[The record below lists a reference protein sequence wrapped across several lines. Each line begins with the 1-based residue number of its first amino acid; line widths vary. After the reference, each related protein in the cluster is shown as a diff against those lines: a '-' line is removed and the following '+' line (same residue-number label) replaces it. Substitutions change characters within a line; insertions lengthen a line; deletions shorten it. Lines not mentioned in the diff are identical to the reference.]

1 MSQAPR
7 ISLEQW
13 RALQAVVE
21 AGGYAQAAQRL
32 HKTQSTITYAVQQ
45 IQKLLGIQAFEIKGR
60 KAVLTQSGQVL
71 YRRAKTLLEEAAT
84 LERGAAQMSSEWQPE
99 IRIAVETLFPTWLL
113 LEALEI
119 FARER
124 PETRI
129 EIYETVMSGTTE
141 LLASGRV
148 DIAIGPEEIGIRG
161 VPLMPVRMVPV
172 ASPSHPLHAIKRE
185 LTDRDL
191 KRHRRILM
199 RDTSVQRSP
208 EVEGVELRWTVS
220 NKATQIRAL
229 IMGLG
234 FAWMPEETIQ
244 PELRA
249 GQLKPLR
256 LQSGTQRTAHLRVA
270 FDDPEFPG
278 QDVARL
284 VEVLRERTRV
294 ACEKARPSSPRKKA

>member
-1 MSQAPR
+1 MSQTLR
-7 ISLEQW
+7 VSLDQW

-21 AGGYAQAAQRL
+21 AGGYAQAAERL

-45 IQKLLGIQAFEIKGR
+45 IQKLLGVKAFEIKGR
-60 KAVLTQSGQVL
+60 KAVLTEPGRVL

-99 IRIAVETLFPTWLL
+99 IRLAVETLFPTWLL

-124 PETRI
+124 PETRV
-129 EIYETVMSGTTE
+129 EIYETVISGTTE
-141 LLASGRV
+141 LLESGRV
-148 DIAIGPEEIGIRG
+148 DLAIGPEENGIRG
-161 VPLMPVRMVPV
+161 IPLMPVRVIPV
-172 ASPSHPLHAIKRE
+172 ASPGHPLHALRHR

-191 KRHRRILM
+191 KRHRRIFM
-199 RDTSVQRSP
+199 RDTSAQRAP
-208 EVEGVELRWTVS
+208 EVQGVELRWTVS

-234 FAWMPEETIQ
+234 FAWMPEDTIL
-244 PELRA
+244 PELRS

-256 LQSGTQRTAHLRVA
+256 LQSGTHRTAHLHVA
-270 FDDPEFPG
+270 FADPEFPG
-278 QDVARL
+278 HDVARL
-284 VEVLRERTRV
+284 VEILGERASAACRKVQRRNARV
-294 ACEKARPSSPRKKA
+294 R